1 MSLTTNSLPAER
13 QRGLVFAESFVN
25 AAEVVENG
33 GTITGTPVINQGAT
47 LDGTNDYITY
57 NFVGQ
62 LNSATLSFAIDF
74 MPDFAGDDGADHY
87 FFDSHATG
95 RCLLNKT
102 ASNTLAL
109 YLGNTF
115 IGSSAFATW
124 GSVWNVGGK
133 NNLVV
138 SGTTGDTSMWLNGT
152 LILDADATAWTP
164 ADSVTFYIGAKSDAS
179 AKFDGVLESIKIFQ
193 TQLTDQEALDYSNG
207 GGFWNYLNEA
217 YFNLPMTLESHDPT
231 NTRTL
236 DVVGGGINA
245 TWSAGATAPTKNT
258 TKRGYNFD
266 GGDLMTMSTIPVGTN
281 DFTTVALIRDSE
293 GTGVGSDGIL
303 GDANGG
309 AAGHIIPLYF
319 NSGVGNFTVN
329 IDGSSKAGGSVVSD
343 GTRHVIGIS
352 ADRSDKAHYF
362 VDGIEVGT
370 GQDISAKVASDVNV
384 SNPQI
389 GRVGA
394 GTYLVGDVSDM
405 IFWNDRALTPMQH
418 ADIAGRLLRQ
428 INQL

>member
-1 MSLTTNSLPAER
+1 MLLNKYSEPAER
-13 QRGLVFAESFVN
+13 ARGCVFAERFVN
-25 AAEVVENG
+25 AAEVVRNG

-47 LDGTNDYITY
+47 LDGTGDKITY
-57 NFVGQ
+57 LTQYGVKSIVFQIKLDSTTEDILKLSSSHSIAASGGT
-62 LNSATLSFAIDF
+62 LTATGLSSPTYYIGGSATQTIATDWVWVAI
-74 MPDFAGDDGADHY
+74 
-87 FFDSHATG
+87 STAT
-95 RCLLNKT
+95 
-102 ASNTLAL
+102 
-109 YLGNTF
+109 
-115 IGSSAFATW
+115 AF
-124 GSVWNVGGK
+124 
-133 NNLVV
+133 
-138 SGTTGDTSMWLNGT
+138 
-152 LILDADATAWTP
+152 DAD
-164 ADSVTFYIGAKSDAS
+164 DIQLGYISGYGGFEIENLKY
-179 AKFDGVLESIKIFQ
+179 FTEE
-193 TQLTDQEALDYSNG
+193 LTDQEALDYSNG
-207 GGFWNYLNEA
+207 GGFWNYENEA

-266 GGDLMTMSTIPVGTN
+266 GGDVMTMGAIPVGTN
-281 DFTTVALIRDSE
+281 DFTAIALVRDSE

-329 IDGSSKAGGSVVSD
+329 IDGSSWAGGSVVSD
-343 GTRHVIGIS
+343 GTWHVIGIS

-370 GQDISAKVASDVNV
+370 GQDISAKVAANVNV

-394 GTYLVGDVSDM
+394 GTYLIGDVSDM

-418 ADIAGRLLRQ
+418 ADIAGRILRQ